1 MSHTFFYKVTCDQDQ
16 DWTRICHASGV
27 AETIKSDME
36 KKHAPNTYTINT
48 VDLSGQPELAGIYCQ
63 MADITNPAS
72 NGEWT

>member
-1 MSHTFFYKVTCDQDQ
+1 MSHTSFYKVTCDQDD

-36 KKHAPNTYTINT
+36 ISHAPNTYTIT
-48 VDLSGQPELAGIYCQ
+48 SVELSGQPELADIYRQ